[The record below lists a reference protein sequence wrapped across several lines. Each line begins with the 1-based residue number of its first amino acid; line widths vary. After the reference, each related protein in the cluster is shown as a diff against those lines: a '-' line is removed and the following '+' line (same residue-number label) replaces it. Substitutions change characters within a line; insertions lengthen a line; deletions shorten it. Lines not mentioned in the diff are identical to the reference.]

1 MLFLT
6 LLTLAGLTLSPVL
19 AVFYPGQ
26 TYDYGNSASLGL
38 EKRQYIQKDRQD
50 ALVEAIPY
58 NGSIPLR
65 LEIRDLQKNHEQWT
79 LYILALSWMQWM
91 NQTDP
96 SSWYA
101 IAGKKLHLT
110 ATGPRLANV
119 RISC

>member
-1 MLFLT
+1 MLFHTLLSLAVLT
-6 LLTLAGLTLSPVL
+6 LPSVS
-19 AVFYPGQ
+19 AVPRVVGK
-26 TYDYGNSASLGL
+26 TYEYGRSIEYAPRR
-38 EKRQYIQKDRQD
+38 RQNAQKDRQD

-96 SSWYA
+96 SSWYS
-101 IAGKKLHLT
+101 I
-110 ATGPRLANV
+110 TGQWFP
-119 RISC
+119 